1 MTPEQRE
8 QVRLIVE
15 HEVEARTKEFDDK
28 LRAMYHRHAA
38 TGHLK
43 AGITIKMALRY
54 MEDITVALIKN
65 AIDEVSKVAMDPEA
79 FATIHAGIHEVQELL
94 RRKLDDAFQKAT
106 GHSAASGKDRA
117 AHSAATRLFEEQRRR
132 TLRQLEIHR
141 FSFTKP
147 SEPPSTLLKEGSAQK
162 PKNKGG
168 RPTAAHWDEMW
179 AVIAVML
186 YLGDLKPKRQADIE
200 RAMKDWLASNDFEAG
215 DTPVRDRARI
225 LWSKL
230 EGAE

>member
-1 MTPEQRE
+1 
-8 QVRLIVE
+8 
-15 HEVEARTKEFDDK
+15 
-28 LRAMYHRHAA
+28 MYHRHAA
-38 TGHLK
+38 AGHLK

-65 AIDEVSKVAMDPEA
+65 AIDEVSKVAMDAEA
-79 FATIHAGIHEVQELL
+79 FATIHAAIHEVQELL
-94 RRKLDDAFQKAT
+94 RRELDDAFQKAT
-106 GHSAASGKDRA
+106 GHSAHSGKDRA
-117 AHSAATRLFEEQRRR
+117 AHSAATRLFEEQRTR

-147 SEPPSTLLKEGSAQK
+147 SEPASILVREPPITK
-162 PKNKGG
+162 PKNRGG
-168 RPTAAHWDEMW
+168 RPASAHWDEMW

-186 YLGDLKPKRQADIE
+186 YLGDLKPKRQVDIE
-200 RAMKDWLASNDFEAG
+200 RAMKDWLVSNNLEAG